1 MVSFSYAACF
11 KPSNRGIKIDSNCN
25 GSDSLTFY
33 SSQDGDLNSLIMG
46 VGDRG
51 YSMHFKVDRDQEILS
66 QDQILFSFYE
76 NDNDL
81 SAVAVAG
88 IKANGE
94 FFYVHGA
101 DSTSNNGISVAIQN
115 DDAFSDSHAIIIP
128 IPIFNSR
135 YNTNDARIL
144 KKF

>member
-46 VGDRG
+46 VG
-51 YSMHFKVDRDQEILS
+51 DRDQEILS

-128 IPIFNSR
+128 ILIFNSR